1 MKSFNTVIVI
11 LFCFVLAAPL
21 QAQPDAKTVIAKLSW
36 VTGTWVRANNTKA
49 NRSQTETWV
58 SSPTGYSGKYVTI
71 INGDTSFV
79 EKFSLLIKDK
89 AVFYVAH
96 GPKDSVPVYFRLTG
110 ITETG
115 FVAENPANEFP
126 KKVTYKRTKN
136 NLTTVITDDYSMK
149 EYVFERKQ

>member
-1 MKSFNTVIVI
+1 MKSFNLIIFI
-11 LFCFVLAAPL
+11 LLCFVATSV
-21 QAQPDAKTVIAKLSW
+21 QAQPDAKTVLSKLSW
-36 VTGTWVRANNTKA
+36 VTGTWIRTNNTKA

-58 SSPTGYSGKYVTI
+58 TTPAGYSGKYVTI

-110 ITETG
+110 ISETG
-115 FVAENPANEFP
+115 FIAENPANEFP
-126 KKVTYKRTKN
+126 KKVTYRRTKN
-136 NLTTVITDDYSMK
+136 NLTTVITDDYSMQ
-149 EYVFERKQ
+149 EYVFQRQE

>member
-1 MKSFNTVIVI
+1 MKSFNLIIFI
-11 LFCFVLAAPL
+11 LLCFVATSV
-21 QAQPDAKTVIAKLSW
+21 QAQPDAKTVLSKLSW
-36 VTGTWVRANNTKA
+36 VTGTWIRTNNTKA

-58 SSPTGYSGKYVTI
+58 TTPTGYSGKYVTI

-110 ITETG
+110 ISETG
-115 FVAENPANEFP
+115 FIAENPANEFP
-126 KKVTYKRTKN
+126 KKVTYRRTKN
-136 NLTTVITDDYSMK
+136 NLTTVITDDYSMQ
-149 EYVFERKQ
+149 EYVFQRQE

>member
-1 MKSFNTVIVI
+1 MKFLTAFGII
-11 LFCFVLAAPL
+11 LFCLVFSAPV
-21 QAQPDAKTVIAKLSW
+21 QAQPDAKTVLAKLSW

-49 NRSQTETWV
+49 SRSQTETWV

-96 GPKDSVPVYFRLTG
+96 GPKDSTPVYFRLTG
-110 ITETG
+110 ISETG

-126 KKVTYKRTKN
+126 KKVTYRRTKD

-149 EYVFERKQ
+149 EYFFKLQ